1 MDIILYIIL
10 GIVGFITLLTVAEI
24 TILILKKPAKE
35 LPDKGESGYFSSLPD
50 GRKFEEL
57 YMFLSGDATAP
68 FFSESDTYEML
79 LRQCSYMEKRFDCA
93 DFRCQLLF
101 KIYKDCGE
109 KLSSRCRE
117 LIKNTFLGF
126 KYFMDEPGDDS
137 MCFWSE
143 NHQIMF
149 AVAEYLSGQEWP
161 KEKFTNNGM
170 TGEEHRKKAEERI
183 EIWMRHR
190 FLYGFS
196 EYLSNNYL
204 AEDISPMANY
214 IAYCRNEESVNRMKM
229 IMDILWLDVAL
240 NSVNNRFV
248 AVSSR
253 MYGNNKA
260 GNFYGNSIQSA
271 MNVLWGRETAESLLK
286 NSRLSESE
294 KALMRIS
301 CEKQPGH
308 ILICFTDIVKKGIYT
323 LPEAIKDIA
332 LYKESFVSK
341 MSCGLS
347 SRDMENEGLIGKN
360 PEGIMAQ
367 WGAETFTNP
376 EAIESTLAY
385 VKENKL
391 YRNSFIGYFKF
402 LNITVLRFVNW
413 RKFARKHNIMPHGI
427 ATGRGNVYAYRTAR
441 YMLST
446 AVNNSVGMCGAQE
459 HVWTADLGENLTL
472 FTTHPA
478 GNGKSRY
485 GASPG
490 YWIGNGRRPF
500 SAQHKNIN
508 ITIYKLPEKS
518 RLGETGITDITH
530 AYMPKCLYDEF
541 ILSENIVFARKNGVF
556 VAFIADGEQEFLPFD
571 EKSLKGLLKNKSFTE
586 EFIPSGEFDLIRKG
600 GKYHTY
606 ITELSD
612 EETESFS
619 EFRERIMKNKIRF
632 SENGS
637 VYYETADGALFASFD
652 GEFTVDGEKQNT
664 EFDRYDSIFCRSPR
678 KAEKIKVNS
687 ANNSL
692 ILDYNHNLR
701 KEFRGE
707 EDVRAD

>member
-1 MDIILYIIL
+1 MDIILYSIL
-10 GIVGFITLLTVAEI
+10 GIVGFTVLLTIAEI
-24 TILILKKPAKE
+24 IILILQKPARE
-35 LPDKGESGYFSSLPD
+35 LPDKSENGYYSSLPD
-50 GRKFEEL
+50 GRKFEDL
-57 YMFLSGDATAP
+57 YLFLSGDKEAP
-68 FFSESDTYEML
+68 CFSETEAYEML
-79 LRQCSYMEKRFDCA
+79 LRQCSYIEKRFDCA

-101 KIYKDCGE
+101 KLYKDCGE
-109 KLSSRCRE
+109 KLNEKCRE

-137 MCFWSE
+137 MCYWSE

-149 AVAEYLSGQEWP
+149 AVAEYLAGQEWHDDI
-161 KEKFTNNGM
+161 FTNNGM
-170 TGEEHRKKAEERI
+170 AGEEHRRKAAERI
-183 EIWMRHR
+183 EIWMSQR
-190 FLYGFS
+190 FKYGFS

-214 IAYCRNEESVNRMKM
+214 IAYCRDGESVNRMKM

-248 AVSSR
+248 SVSSR

-271 MNVLWGRETAESLLK
+271 MNILWGKEASEELLVNSHLPETEKELIKLSLSK
-286 NSRLSESE
+286 EPN
-294 KALMRIS
+294 
-301 CEKQPGH
+301 H
-308 ILICFTDIVKKGIYT
+308 ILLCFTDIVKKGIYT

-332 LYKESFVSK
+332 LCRESFVSK

-347 SRDMENEGLIGKN
+347 SEDMKKEGLIGKN

-367 WGAETFTNP
+367 WGAETFTNQ
-376 EAIESTLAY
+376 EAIESTLGY

-413 RKFARKHNIMPHGI
+413 RKFAQKHNIMPHGI
-427 ATGRGNVYAYRTAR
+427 ATGRGNIYTYRTSR
-441 YMLST
+441 YMMST
-446 AVNNSVGMCGAQE
+446 AVSNSVDMCGAQE
-459 HVWTADLGENLTL
+459 HVWTVDLGENLTL

-478 GNGKSRY
+478 GNGKGRY
-485 GASPG
+485 GSSPG
-490 YWIGNGRRPF
+490 YWIGNGRRPL
-500 SAQHKNIN
+500 SVQHKNVN
-508 ITIYKLPEKS
+508 ITIYKLPEKL

-530 AYMPKCLYDEF
+530 AYMPKWLYDEF
-541 ILSENIVFARKNGVF
+541 ILSGNVVLARKNGVF
-556 VAFIADGEQEFLPFD
+556 VALIADGEQEFLPFD
-571 EKSLKGLLKNKSFTE
+571 EESLKGLLKHKSFPE
-586 EFIPSGEFDLIRKG
+586 EFIPAGEFDLIRKG

-612 EETESFS
+612 EECETFT
-619 EFRERIMKNKIRF
+619 EFRERIMKNKVRF

-637 VYYETADGALFASFD
+637 VYYETETGTLSVSYD
-652 GEFTVDGEKQNT
+652 GEFTLDGEKQKM
-664 EFDRYDSIFCRSPR
+664 EFDRYENIFCKSPR
-678 KAEKIKVNS
+678 KADRIRVDSGK
-687 ANNSL
+687 NSL
-692 ILDYNHNLR
+692 ILDFNGNQR
-701 KEFRGE
+701 EEIRGE